1 MTKSAQ
7 MKYAKLPAAFVQA
20 IGLFRSLKPGERNQ
34 PLDVT
39 YEAEDLKYR
48 FTGPC
53 LLGVDDMRVLLA
65 VIAVACAQNPSLQL
79 SLDGTDGDRYKK
91 IKTLLAHS
99 LEVRCT
105 YDELAREIGYS
116 VAGSGSDITIRN
128 ALGRLAA
135 TKVVVLPTGQCPR
148 FFEAGPIIEP
158 LVSTDASPL
167 VAVRLCSILAFSVLG
182 GPGTYMRVD
191 LVEARKLKTDITRLI
206 HFHLA
211 WLPSKGLRSA
221 GLEKLVSYVYANDS
235 ASIDTQRQRRRRVKA
250 AIAEFSESLTWI
262 TTWNRDTC
270 RFTRTSPR
278 PRKPL
283 S

>member
-1 MTKSAQ
+1 MTRSARL
-7 MKYAKLPAAFVQA
+7 KYAKVPAAFVQA

-34 PLDVT
+34 PLDVAA
-39 YEAEDLKYR
+39 EAQDLSFR

-53 LLGVDDMRVLLA
+53 LLGVDDMRVMVAL
-65 VIAVACAQNPSLQL
+65 IAIACAQNRSSNLN
-79 SLDGTDGDRYKK
+79 LDGTDGDRYKK
-91 IKTLLAHS
+91 IKTLLSHS

-116 VAGSGSDITIRN
+116 IAGSGADITIRN
-128 ALGRLAA
+128 VLSRLAA
-135 TKVVVLPTGQCPR
+135 TQVVVVPTGKCPR
-148 FFEAGPIIEP
+148 IFEAGAIFEP
-158 LVSTDASPL
+158 LSSKDASSL
-167 VAVRLCSILAFSVLG
+167 VAVRLCPLLAFSVLG
-182 GPGTYMRVD
+182 GPGTYMR
-191 LVEARKLKTDITRLI
+191 LNLAEARKLKTDIARLV

-211 WLPSKGLRSA
+211 WLPPKGFRSV

-250 AIAEFSESLTWI
+250 AITEFSESLTWI

-270 RFTRTSPR
+270 GFTRTNTR
-278 PRKPL
+278 QRKPL